1 MPVNVGLTF
10 LIGGII
16 GWILVKLLK
25 PNLKVEGLIIAACS
39 SGTYHGKVCSEC
51 VKFEGIEKLKVKK
64 LTMYLDLFDECF
76 FFYQEIWGT
85 FLL

>member
-10 LIGGII
+10 LIGGIA

-39 SGTYHGKVCSEC
+39 SGTIGLQVI
-51 VKFEGIEKLKVKK
+51 VKFEGMEKLKVGK
-64 LTMYLDLFDECF
+64 LTMYLDKYTCLN
-76 FFYQEIWGT
+76 T
-85 FLL
+85 L

>member
-10 LIGGII
+10 LIGGIL

-39 SGTYHGKVCSEC
+39 SGSIASKLFCMLGKS
-51 VKFEGIEKLKVKK
+51 
-64 LTMYLDLFDECF
+64 
-76 FFYQEIWGT
+76 
-85 FLL
+85 